1 MRKLKPSH
9 LLWIASFATL
19 ALLFMLAPLTV
30 AQDVQPTQTPLFG
43 DTFGLATPTPM
54 ETPIP
59 ISLTGVGGR
68 ADRGPVAIRSGPGL
82 EFPRIGRLGTGRL
95 IDIVGWNGWER
106 GRDCTPN
113 FQNDLDMWVQVQVG
127 ETRGWVARC
136 VLTITGRLTDLP
148 IITAS
153 GDRILQR

>member
-1 MRKLKPSH
+1 M
-9 LLWIASFATL
+9 
-19 ALLFMLAPLTV
+19 
-30 AQDVQPTQTPLFG
+30 QPTQTPLFG

-82 EFPRIGRLGTGRL
+82 EYPRIGRLGTGRL

-106 GRDCTPN
+106 GRDCTPD